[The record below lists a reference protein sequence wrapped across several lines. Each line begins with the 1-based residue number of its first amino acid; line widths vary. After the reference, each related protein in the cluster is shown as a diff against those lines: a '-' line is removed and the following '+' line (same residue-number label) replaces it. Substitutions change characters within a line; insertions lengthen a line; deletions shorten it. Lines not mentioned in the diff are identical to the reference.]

1 MVLFFNLV
9 TGLALMAT
17 SSLTVACHPLY
28 DNASRCSTPLM
39 FSACFFQFFFNSA
52 SRAQNMVFFINFVT
66 VSVLMATSFLT
77 TIQYLPHPGAI
88 TPRCVSPQPCFQRF
102 FFSFLFKSASSAQN
116 VVLFIN
122 FVTGLALM
130 VTSFVLNLVESTRDV
145 NAKLKWVYRLFP
157 GFCLGDGLAQ
167 LVVCEDGKTC
177 MDISSFGAG
186 GMPKV
191 LTPLSWTIT
200 GADIA
205 CLLASSIGE
214 KCLGLVKFK
223 VSMLSC
229 PVAYARM
236 AMKQ

>member
-1 MVLFFNLV
+1 M
-9 TGLALMAT
+9 
-17 SSLTVACHPLY
+17 
-28 DNASRCSTPLM
+28 
-39 FSACFFQFFFNSA
+39 
-52 SRAQNMVFFINFVT
+52 
-66 VSVLMATSFLT
+66 
-77 TIQYLPHPGAI
+77 
-88 TPRCVSPQPCFQRF
+88 
-102 FFSFLFKSASSAQN
+102 
-116 VVLFIN
+116 VLFIN

-186 GMPKV
+186 VPKV
-191 LTPLSWTIT
+191 LTPLSWSIT

-214 KCLGLVKFK
+214 K
-223 VSMLSC
+223 VSWADALLRYRC
-229 PVAYARM
+229 
-236 AMKQ
+236 